1 MPGKKREK
9 AQVLLSEK
17 LSHGIILPQKRENL
31 KFPRIGK
38 ASLNHEVKSM
48 GNKTSLVTELTQL
61 VIIQL
66 V

>member
-9 AQVLLSEK
+9 VQVLLSEK
-17 LSHGIILPQKRENL
+17 LSHGIILTQKRENL

-38 ASLNHEVKSM
+38 ASLSHEVKSI
-48 GNKTSLVTELTQL
+48 GNKTSLVPELTGL
-61 VIIQL
+61 VIIHL